1 MGLVGIG
8 AHSGMPDITLG
19 SALCTAFTLGSG
31 TGIEV
36 ALTLALPISARSGE
50 SQGIFKALFTAT
62 SATCVTGLVV
72 YDTWSHWSG
81 VGQGIILVLIQV
93 GGLGLVTMGSFFNVL
108 VGRRMGLHTAD
119 LAKES
124 VNSDSFAGVRHML
137 RTVIIGTLLVEL
149 LGAAAL
155 ACTFIPRMGLRE
167 GAVNSVFTSIS
178 AFCNAGFDLMGQEGT
193 PFASLTAFTENWA
206 VTLPVMLLVIL
217 GGLGFVVWDDLLR
230 WRRTRT
236 VTLHTWLVLRLTGAL
251 LLLGFFAFLLL
262 EWSNPGTLGPLS
274 LGGKLNAA
282 LFHSVS
288 CRTAGFNTVDLAA
301 LTGESKFLS
310 VLLMFVGAAPAGTGG
325 GIKITTVA
333 VVVMTVLC
341 VLRGEED
348 TIIQR
353 RKVEK
358 QAVYRALSLLSMG
371 ILIVAASTLAILLAM
386 GGRFDAIDVVFEETS
401 AFATVGLSVGISG
414 AAGPLSKIVLI
425 LNMFL
430 GRVGL
435 LSLALALAMKSGG
448 KKEVLPSGR
457 ILIG

>member
-1 MGLVGIG
+1 MFNRPPAGMGGGRLARNPARTICLSFLLIIAVGTLLLM
-8 AHSGMPDITLG
+8 MP
-19 SALCTAFTLGSG
+19 F
-31 TGIEV
+31 
-36 ALTLALPISARSGE
+36 SARSGR
-50 SQGIFKALFTAT
+50 FTPPLDALFTAT

-81 VGQGIILVLIQV
+81 VGQGIILALIQV

>member
-1 MGLVGIG
+1 MFNRPPAGMGGGRLARNPARTICLSFLLIIAVGTLLLM
-8 AHSGMPDITLG
+8 MP
-19 SALCTAFTLGSG
+19 F
-31 TGIEV
+31 
-36 ALTLALPISARSGE
+36 SARSGR
-50 SQGIFKALFTAT
+50 FTPPLDALFTAT

-193 PFASLTAFTENWA
+193 PFASLTAFEGNWL
-206 VTLPVMLLVIL
+206 VTLPAMALVVL
-217 GGLGFVVWDDLLR
+217 GGLGFVVWDDLLK
-230 WRRTRT
+230 WRHTHT
-236 VTLHTWLVLRLTGAL
+236 VTLHTRIVLILTAAL
-251 LLLGFFAFLLL
+251 LGVGFLGFLVL

>member
-1 MGLVGIG
+1 MFNRPPAGMGGGRLARNSARTICLSFLLIIAVGTLLLM
-8 AHSGMPDITLG
+8 MP
-19 SALCTAFTLGSG
+19 F
-31 TGIEV
+31 
-36 ALTLALPISARSGE
+36 SARSGR
-50 SQGIFKALFTAT
+50 FTPPLDALFTAT

-193 PFASLTAFTENWA
+193 PFSSLTAFTENWA

>member
-1 MGLVGIG
+1 MFNRPPAGMGGGRLARNSARTICLSFLLIIAVGTLLLM
-8 AHSGMPDITLG
+8 MP
-19 SALCTAFTLGSG
+19 F
-31 TGIEV
+31 
-36 ALTLALPISARSGE
+36 SARSGR
-50 SQGIFKALFTAT
+50 FTPPLDALFTAT

-167 GAVNSVFTSIS
+167 GAVNSVFTSVS

-193 PFASLTAFTENWA
+193 PFSSLTAFTENWA

-251 LLLGFFAFLLL
+251 LLLGFFAFPLL